1 MFHFKTQWWT
11 HLSFCLTIRL
21 LLVVQEMGT
30 AAAAARSTNSLVFIF
45 RLRPPFHS
53 AALTSYYYSTTRNCS
68 RDNGETPY
76 QLFKSVRD

>member
-21 LLVVQEMGT
+21 LLVVQEMGK
-30 AAAAARSTNSLVFIF
+30 AAAAISTNSLVFIF
-45 RLRPPFHS
+45 RVRPPFHS
-53 AALTSYYYSTTRNCS
+53 AALTSSYYYSTTRYCS

-76 QLFKSVRD
+76 QLLKSVRD